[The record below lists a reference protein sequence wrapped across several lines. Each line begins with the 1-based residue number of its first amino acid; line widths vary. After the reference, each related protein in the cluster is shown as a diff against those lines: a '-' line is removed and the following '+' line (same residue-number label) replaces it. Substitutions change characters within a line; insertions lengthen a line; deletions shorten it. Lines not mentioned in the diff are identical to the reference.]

1 MKGCASLLYIPQLH
15 FCELATKN
23 LAREIKILFSII
35 SQTKN
40 TRKETKLKKKNAQG
54 YDKCDKHWLKYSK
67 GHVTVDL

>member
-40 TRKETKLKKKNAQG
+40 TRKETKVKKKKMHKAMTSAINIG
-54 YDKCDKHWLKYSK
+54 
-67 GHVTVDL
+67 